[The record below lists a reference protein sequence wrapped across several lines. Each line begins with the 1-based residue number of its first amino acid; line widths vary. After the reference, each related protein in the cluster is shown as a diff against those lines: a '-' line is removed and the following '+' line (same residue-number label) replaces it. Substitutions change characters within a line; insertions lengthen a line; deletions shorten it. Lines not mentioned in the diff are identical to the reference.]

1 MDKKQ
6 VTGNDKKRSF
16 FDRKVQRQEKYQ
28 ALAVT
33 KLIPDDWDYVRLR
46 KIDESPD
53 IVIIQV
59 RCLLRR
65 EHDAPG

>member
-6 VTGNDKKRSF
+6 VTAKNTPRDF
-16 FDRKVQRQEKYQ
+16 YDRKVQRQEKYQ

-46 KIDESPD
+46 KVAESPD
-53 IVIIQV
+53 SVTIHV

-65 EHDAPG
+65 EQDAPG